1 MKDYEEDKELV
12 ALMQKE
18 HEEVLKFIR
27 TPIGEFSEDFPVLDP
42 LTARMSDNAYFDIQL
57 KAMEWAAGTDI
68 AVQAIL
74 PTTPLHLLRAH
85 HNQRCKRFVH
95 LCQHALQ
102 GKSNRSNDQRSIE
115 NSAKYFVYG
124 YDPLN
129 GATLSSDPNFRA
141 YNLMV
146 CRASVTK

>member
-74 PTTPLHLLRAH
+74 PTTPPTFTKGPITI
-85 HNQRCKRFVH
+85 N

-102 GKSNRSNDQRSIE
+102 GKSNRSNDQRSIGE
-115 NSAKYFVYG
+115 FSKVFC
-124 YDPLN
+124 LW
-129 GATLSSDPNFRA
+129 L
-141 YNLMV
+141 
-146 CRASVTK
+146 